1 MELEW
6 LYVIIVIVV
15 YIILVLK
22 AKIPNWFGRHYVVS
36 GEKPPEDADE
46 RQ

>member
-22 AKIPNWFGRHYVVS
+22 VKIPNWYGRHYVVS
-36 GEKPPEDADE
+36 GEKSPPGLDE

>member
-15 YIILVLK
+15 YVILVLK
-22 AKIPNWFGRHYVVS
+22 ANIPNWYGRHYVVS
-36 GEKPPEDADE
+36 GEAPPEGADE

>member
-6 LYVIIVIVV
+6 LYVIILIVVFIVIV
-15 YIILVLK
+15 LK
-22 AKIPNWFGRHYVVS
+22 VKLPNWYGRHYVVS
-36 GEKPPEDADE
+36 GEKPPPGSDE